1 MTQIEWATAPKPW
14 SCIGPR
20 WTLIAADLAAGRTA
34 RLPVAAL
41 NRWRTAGIRA
51 RLTQEQVA
59 RRVGCSVKMI
69 YRIEY
74 DKIDPSDRL
83 RTEPRCRS
91 RGAGGGRRRY
101 PLKNPR
107 RRPAELDESVPSVL
121 AWPDVKRAT
130 QRLRRA
136 LGEPRC
142 KRRACLPVVRTARSP

>member
-41 NRWRTAGIRA
+41 NRWRTARIRA

-83 RTEPRCRS
+83 RQSLAAALGVPEEETEVPPQKP
-91 RGAGGGRRRY
+91 AQA
-101 PLKNPR
+101 
-107 RRPAELDESVPSVL
+107 PAELDESVPSVL

-130 QRLRRA
+130 QRLRR
-136 LGEPRC
+136 GSR
-142 KRRACLPVVRTARSP
+142 